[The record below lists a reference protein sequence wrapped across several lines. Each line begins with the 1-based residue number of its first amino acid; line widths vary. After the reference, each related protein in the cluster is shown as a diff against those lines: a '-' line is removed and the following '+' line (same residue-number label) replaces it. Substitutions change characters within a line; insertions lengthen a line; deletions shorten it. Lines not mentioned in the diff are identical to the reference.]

1 MKQIRDVTHRIAVA
15 EIKAKRDEIRKMLRE
30 LDITPSEAY
39 LLEEIMTEKYDIVE
53 LFDAYD
59 VDNMDALLE
68 AIHEY
73 YWDNYNYKRI
83 CLN

>member
-1 MKQIRDVTHRIAVA
+1 MHRITVA
-15 EIKAKRDEIRKMLRE
+15 EIKAKRDEIRQMLRE
-30 LDITPSEAY
+30 LDITPPEAF

-68 AIHEY
+68 SIREY
-73 YWDNYNYKRI
+73 YYDEYGYKRI